1 MKHTIH
7 SYCFWLL
14 TLAAMLSVQSCT
26 DQEEWQPATTGT
38 EIQLFAYKPDDSPS
52 TKAPDKTKENF
63 NNRDIIHVTAA
74 FTPIASQSS
83 VSIPNQY
90 ACMKFDGND
99 WKATDNTSLVW
110 PWNAKTGTF
119 TAYYIPGTTSALKT
133 GDSPLD
139 LSTLSKSV
147 ITDGKDPLKATY
159 SNIAVGSAVHLQF
172 NHICSKLT
180 FTSIETDVMK
190 GQKIQISGGKVTK
203 DLTFTLNEDSTL
215 TAAFSNTASPVE
227 GIVESNDG
235 NKTLTFLLPPLA
247 TETEL
252 RMLHQDNS
260 LYHSFTLPQA
270 LEAGKH
276 YYLDIKK
283 LADNYI
289 DESLKEEDWNTGEET
304 VTLDTDGI
312 NAYLTAIRDGKAYT
326 LNDGTQILIQIQE
339 GDNRVVAQIRDVDF
353 NNQPFTPVN
362 ISGNIIFQGNNHR
375 IKNVN
380 ITNTINENVTDKN
393 TAPSDGD
400 ICLAIFGKNQGT
412 IKNIVLDG
420 VKANYPSTDADSKQ
434 PSYAGALVGKNI
446 GGTIDNVKILFASE
460 NKMEVTTGSDKLYI
474 GALVGYSTGTI
485 KNCRV
490 SGTATTISGT
500 STATTSTPKAFVGGF
515 AGEIAGATSY
525 CEIRGITAK
534 ATTNEAA
541 TANVGGFT
549 GANSGAGTIKHC
561 SCNTAVEVSGSTA
574 TESSIGGFIGLAEQG
589 ISYSTATGTIK
600 AGSSTAGGFVGK
612 AKNCK
617 LDICSSTGEITV
629 TGTTTTAGGFVGILS
644 KDAGKDG
651 VTIMNSFTLSQAE
664 TSATLT
670 GGFVGNV
677 ESGTTSHAVNN
688 SFCKNTNSSFAPTT
702 GVTVDNCHNNGGK
715 IGETVK
721 VTVDEL
727 NTVCDNHA
735 DWLKWTATPA
745 IYGDGFPYH
754 IR

>member
-26 DQEEWQPATTGT
+26 DQEEWQPASTGT
-38 EIQLFAYKPDDSPS
+38 KIQLFAYKPDDSPS

-63 NNRDIIHVTAA
+63 GIGDIIHVTAK
-74 FTPIASQSS
+74 FTSIDSQSG

-90 ACMKFDGND
+90 ACMKFNGKD
-99 WKATDNTSLVW
+99 WKAIESTSLAW
-110 PWNAKTGTF
+110 PWNAATGTF
-119 TAYYIPGTTSALKT
+119 TAYYIPGTISALT
-133 GDSPLD
+133 TSGNCPLD
-139 LSTLSKSV
+139 LSVLSKNV
-147 ITDGKDPLKATY
+147 IKEGEDPLKATY
-159 SNIAVGSAVHLQF
+159 TDIAVGSAIHLQF

-289 DESLKEEDWNTGEET
+289 DESLKEEDWNTGEGA
-304 VTLDTDGI
+304 VTLGTDGI

-339 GDNRVVAQIRDVDF
+339 GNNRVVAQIRDVDF
-353 NNQPFTPVN
+353 DNEAFTPVN
-362 ISGNIIFQGNNHR
+362 ISDNIIFQGNNHR

-380 ITNTINENVTDKN
+380 ITNTINDNVTDKN

-420 VKANYPSTDADSKQ
+420 VKASCTSTNEKL
-434 PSYAGALVGKNI
+434 SYASALVGKNI
-446 GGTIDNVKILFASE
+446 NGTIDNVKIMFAGSD
-460 NKMEVTTGSDKLYI
+460 NNIAVTTESEKLYI

-485 KNCRV
+485 RNCRV

-515 AGEIAGATSY
+515 AGEIAGATSH
-525 CEIRGITAK
+525 CEIGGITAK
-534 ATTNEAA
+534 ATVNEAA

-549 GANSGAGTIKHC
+549 GANGDNGTIEHC

-574 TESSIGGFIGLAEQG
+574 TESSIGGFIGFVEKN
-589 ISYSTATGTIK
+589 ISYSTATGAID
-600 AGSSTAGGFVGK
+600 AGSCTAGGFAGK

-617 LDICSSTGEITV
+617 LDICSSTGKITA
-629 TGTTTTAGGFVGILS
+629 TGTAGGFVGILEN
-644 KDAGKDG
+644 AGKG
-651 VTIMNSFTLSQAE
+651 VTITNSFTLSQAE

-670 GGFVGNV
+670 GGFVGYV
-677 ESGTTSHAVNN
+677 ESGTSHAVNN
-688 SFCKNTNSSFAPTT
+688 SFCKNTDSSFAPTT
-702 GVTVDNCHNNGGK
+702 SVTVTNCHNNGGK
-715 IGETVK
+715 IGETGK
-721 VTVDEL
+721 VTAEGL
-727 NTVCDNHA
+727 NSNCNEEN